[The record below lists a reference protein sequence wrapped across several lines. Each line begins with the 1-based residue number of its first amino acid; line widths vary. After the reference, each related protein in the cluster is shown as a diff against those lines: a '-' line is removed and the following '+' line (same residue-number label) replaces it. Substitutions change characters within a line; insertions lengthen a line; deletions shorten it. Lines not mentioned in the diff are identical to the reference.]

1 VRYFGTATI
10 EERWRVLMAGYPP
23 PSPGFT
29 PDGGP
34 GYGPRGPADDHL
46 WAMLA
51 YLLTFVGGILAPIII
66 YAVKLNESRYVRY
79 HAAQS
84 LNMAITALIYTV
96 GGFLVA
102 LFLALVTH
110 GLALFL
116 IIPVF
121 VTYVVAHLVY
131 LILAAVAA
139 NRGEYYQVPTFMSL
153 PMVS

>member
-1 VRYFGTATI
+1 
-10 EERWRVLMAGYPP
+10 MAGYPP
-23 PSPGFT
+23 PPAPGFAS
-29 PDGGP
+29 DNVS

-46 WAMLA
+46 WAMLS

-66 YAVKLNESRYVRY
+66 YAVKLNESRYVRF

-84 LNMAITALIYTV
+84 LNMAITALIYAF

-102 LFLALVTH
+102 LVLGLLTH

-116 IIPVF
+116 IIPAF
-121 VTYVVAHLVY
+121 VAYVVAHLVY
-131 LILAAVAA
+131 LILAAVAS
-139 NRGEYYQVPTFMSL
+139 NRGEYYAVPTLIAL